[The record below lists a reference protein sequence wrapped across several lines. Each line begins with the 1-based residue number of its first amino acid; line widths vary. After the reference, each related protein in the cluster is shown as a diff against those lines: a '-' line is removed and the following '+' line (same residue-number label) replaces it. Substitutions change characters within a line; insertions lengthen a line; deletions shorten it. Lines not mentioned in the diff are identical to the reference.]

1 MKIKQVF
8 FAGLGLLLMT
18 LSAVLMIYAV
28 IEMFTILPIW
38 AIIVLTL
45 IGAACIIHFM
55 FIKEV
60 GE

>member
-8 FAGLGLLLMT
+8 FAGLGLLLMS

-38 AIIVLTL
+38 ATIVLAL
-45 IGAACIIHFM
+45 IGAACIIR
-55 FIKEV
+55 FILVKEV